1 MSLEAEAI
9 SDSDTE
15 IDKTTTDKPQQ
26 ISSDEDDKEVNGAQ
40 QISSS
45 EDESHKKTKHKKRRT
60 KKSPSPISSP
70 DEEMTDDV
78 SVFDCYLKN

>member
-15 IDKTTTDKPQQ
+15 MDKTTTDKPQQ

-45 EDESHKKTKHKKRRT
+45 EDESHKKTKHKKRRA
-60 KKSPSPISSP
+60 KKSLSPISSP